1 MGKYLKCLKESKDLT
16 EEEKI
21 KSLDEVLKEIVNLNI
36 SVKYIYIHQ
45 KVQTSIVLEEKNL
58 VLKKISNI
66 SKKDRD
72 LRKKKY

>member
-36 SVKYIYIHQ
+36 SVKYIY
-45 KVQTSIVLEEKNL
+45 TSKGSNFYRFGREKL
-58 VLKKISNI
+58 S
-66 SKKDRD
+66 S
-72 LRKKKY
+72 